1 MYYSITERKQET
13 VILSK
18 CAGKILLNA
27 GIFHNTLH
35 VSFTTFNILQNKAGL
50 FPDCPDSPFDISRS

>member
-1 MYYSITERKQET
+1 MYYSITERRQET

-18 CAGKILLNA
+18 CAGRILLNA

-35 VSFTTFNILQNKAGL
+35 VSFPTFNILRKNPVCALLRKFSL
-50 FPDCPDSPFDISRS
+50 R